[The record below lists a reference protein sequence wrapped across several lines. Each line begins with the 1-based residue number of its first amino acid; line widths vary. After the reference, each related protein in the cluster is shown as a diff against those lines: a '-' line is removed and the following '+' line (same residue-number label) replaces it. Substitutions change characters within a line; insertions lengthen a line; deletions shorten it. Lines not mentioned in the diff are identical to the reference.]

1 MWVPD
6 TLLAYANAL
15 VNQCEWLLLISLAN
29 AYQLFLSLSRE
40 PCTFCMLCG
49 FLLVEQKR
57 TMVEDNELTS
67 YVGDHRRT
75 YEFQLWTLRNH
86 DEASSL
92 HEGSTQLGHK
102 IGKFKTLTLTAIY
115 T

>member
-1 MWVPD
+1 MLVPD

-15 VNQCEWLLLISLAN
+15 VYQCEWLLLISLAN

-40 PCTFCMLCG
+40 PCTFRMLSG
-49 FLLVEQKR
+49 FLLVEQKC

-75 YEFQLWTLRNH
+75 HEF
-86 DEASSL
+86 
-92 HEGSTQLGHK
+92 
-102 IGKFKTLTLTAIY
+102 
-115 T
+115 